1 MRARQSPP
9 RRIFERYPTSASSS
23 RLRTGSGP
31 RIIIAGWASRYNSS
45 LVIPLRDANPTRRT
59 PYVTLAI
66 IALNLLAFFLWQPVA
81 DAGEPTNV
89 VAFGQRLTRG
99 ELFSFCHGAIPEEV
113 SDFEPIPDLDR
124 VCGGKSVLES
134 IFTSMFMHG
143 GLLHIA
149 GNMLYLWVFG
159 NNVEDRLGHGAFA
172 AFYVLAGAA
181 AAYAQALTDTESFIP
196 LIGASGAIAGI
207 LGAYLV
213 MYPHARVVTLVPI
226 FYFLQLMELPALVVL
241 GFWFVL
247 QAFQGVGSLGTEVG
261 GGVAWF
267 AHIGGFAFGALVAL
281 LFYRQRPPQPEGPF
295 HV

>member
-1 MRARQSPP
+1 M
-9 RRIFERYPTSASSS
+9 
-23 RLRTGSGP
+23 
-31 RIIIAGWASRYNSS
+31 
-45 LVIPLRDANPTRRT
+45 IPLRDHNPTERR
-59 PYVTLAI
+59 PYVMWAFLAI
-66 IALNLLAFFLWQPVA
+66 NVAVFLLWQPLA
-81 DAGEPTNV
+81 DAGEPSGTFICEQ
-89 VAFGQRLTRG
+89 AGFTRSPGGACQQLTEG
-99 ELFSFCHGAIPEEV
+99 DLFAFCHGAIPYEITKLERLPTLA
-113 SDFEPIPDLDR
+113 EA
-124 VCGGKSVLES
+124 CGEKSPLLS
-134 IFTSMFMHG
+134 LLTSMFMHG

-281 LFYRQRPPQPEGPF
+281 LFYRRRRPQPVGPF
-295 HV
+295 DV